1 MGSKI
6 TLGRVTHRGE
16 DRTTLHFDYDKDLI
30 AEVRKIRGAKWSKT
44 LGCWHVPHLTNLDQ
58 FLQKGA
64 EDPMKPVCRTQNQEA
79 VYDLEQWMKQYSYSE
94 NTVELYGR
102 SLRSF
107 FRMVD
112 KPWTALSSDDIIRY
126 NREVFINEA
135 GRHRYTAH
143 NIFVSAM
150 KLFFKAKQSE
160 NLVPKDIKR
169 PRRRKKLPIVLSE
182 EEVMRIIK
190 CTNNIKHR
198 VLLMLIY
205 SAGLRIGETLKLRLE
220 DIDGQRR
227 VIDIHQGKGKRDRR
241 VPLSKKVLEL
251 LREYYR
257 IYRPKSYLFEGEV
270 EGRPYSPKSAQNVLR
285 RAVRRA
291 DVKKRVT
298 LHTLRHSYA
307 THLMERGVG
316 LRYIQEI
323 LGHSSPKT
331 TMIYTHVSGKRLR
344 DVVSPLDEMDI

>member
-1 MGSKI
+1 M
-6 TLGRVTHRGE
+6 
-16 DRTTLHFDYDKDLI
+16 
-30 AEVRKIRGAKWSKT
+30 
-44 LGCWHVPHLTNLDQ
+44 
-58 FLQKGA
+58 
-64 EDPMKPVCRTQNQEA
+64 
-79 VYDLEQWMKQYSYSE
+79 
-94 NTVELYGR
+94 
-102 SLRSF
+102 
-107 FRMVD
+107 
-112 KPWTALSSDDIIRY
+112 
-126 NREVFINEA
+126 
-135 GRHRYTAH
+135 
-143 NIFVSAM
+143 
-150 KLFFKAKQSE
+150 
-160 NLVPKDIKR
+160 
-169 PRRRKKLPIVLSE
+169 SE
-182 EEVMRIIK
+182 EEVKRIIR

-205 SAGLRIGETLKLRLE
+205 SAGLRIGETLNLRLE
-220 DIDGQRR
+220 DVDGQRR

-291 DVKKRVT
+291 DIKKRVT

-331 TMIYTHVSGKRLR
+331 TMIYTHVSGKKLR